1 MQSAPEI
8 ILRDIHQPPPPSLW
22 PPAPGWWLV
31 MAVLLLIA
39 VVAVVAWRRRRRQR
53 ILVERLFGDAI
64 AEAVDAPAQ
73 VIAMSSLLRRAAR
86 RHHPDADVIEGEAW
100 LELLDEG
107 MLAASFRSEAGRL
120 LLEGGYRPAIDPQH
134 LAHLRTLARQRFL
147 RWMGA
152 AR

>member
-1 MQSAPEI
+1 MSLA
-8 ILRDIHQPPPPSLW
+8 ILAVVIALLAPPSDQADTSRYV
-22 PPAPGWWLV
+22 PADLD
-31 MAVLLLIA
+31 
-39 VVAVVAWRRRRRQR
+39 
-53 ILVERLFGDAI
+53 DAI

-107 MLAASFRSEAGRL
+107 MPAASFRSEAGRL